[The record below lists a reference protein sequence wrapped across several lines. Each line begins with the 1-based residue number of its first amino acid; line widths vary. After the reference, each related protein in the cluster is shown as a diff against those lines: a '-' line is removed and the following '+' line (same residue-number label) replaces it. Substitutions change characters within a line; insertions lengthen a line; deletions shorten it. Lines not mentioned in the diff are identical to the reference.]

1 MEWNKENQHE
11 KVGPVSERIQNDGK
25 PLLFVHAG
33 SVFSTISI
41 YEIPRDF
48 GCAKSIAW
56 TD

>member
-48 GCAKSIAW
+48 GCAKSIAS